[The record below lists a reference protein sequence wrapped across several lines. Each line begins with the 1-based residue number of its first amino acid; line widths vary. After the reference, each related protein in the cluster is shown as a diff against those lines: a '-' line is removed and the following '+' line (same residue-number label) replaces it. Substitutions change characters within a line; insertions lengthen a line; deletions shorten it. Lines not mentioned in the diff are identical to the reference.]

1 MLARRSYL
9 SKPKDSRAIGCG
21 CTSNHSDSVPMLPTS
36 WRRLL
41 SLIRILLGMS
51 CLAIQLVASG
61 FAITDTVIL
70 FAGYVIYACVALFW
84 RSLEDSGYLSL
95 ALILDFV
102 FFFLSTTS
110 SASYSYWVSS
120 VFYAYLLLVAVM
132 LHPWWKA
139 VSLVAAS
146 LLLVYAASPM
156 HAAFLR
162 PGLIAAGILGCVL
175 AIQREYLEERL
186 SNASRQ
192 TVLYRY
198 DAEKARESERQRIA
212 ADFHDG
218 PLQSFISF
226 QMRLEI
232 IRKLLLRDQTA
243 ATEELVQLQELCKS
257 QVNELRSFVRS
268 MRPVDVEGSL
278 TATLRRVVEQFQ
290 KDSGIPT
297 TFVSAE
303 FLEPAE
309 PEVSLELLQIVREAL
324 YNVQKHSSAT
334 RVAVSIAKSDNAL
347 EIGIED
353 NGGGFPFSGKYTLDE
368 LELLRLGPMS
378 IKRRV
383 RTLGGD
389 LLLDS
394 KPGQGAG
401 LKIRLAT

>member
-1 MLARRSYL
+1 
-9 SKPKDSRAIGCG
+9 
-21 CTSNHSDSVPMLPTS
+21 MLPHS

-41 SLIRILLGMS
+41 SLIRVLLALS
-51 CLAIQLVASG
+51 CLTTQLIASSSVP
-61 FAITDTVIL
+61 TDKVVL
-70 FAGYVIYACVALFW
+70 FAAYAVYACVAMFW
-84 RSLEDSGYLSL
+84 RSLEESGYPTLS
-95 ALILDFV
+95 LILDFV
-102 FFFLSTTS
+102 FFFLSVMS

-120 VFYAYLLLVAVM
+120 VFYAYVLLVAIM
-132 LHPWWKA
+132 LHNWWKA
-139 VSLVAAS
+139 LIIGVGAVV
-146 LLLVYAASPM
+146 LVYVVNPLHASV
-156 HAAFLR
+156 LR
-162 PGLIAAGILGCVL
+162 PGLISAGILACVV
-175 AIQREYLEERL
+175 AIQREYLEDRL
-186 SNASRQ
+186 ANASRQ

-232 IRKLLLRDQTA
+232 VRKLLMRDQTA
-243 ATEELVQLQELCKS
+243 AVEELVQLQELCKG

-278 TATLRRVVEQFQ
+278 NATLRRVVEQFS
-290 KDSGIPT
+290 KDSGIPA
-297 TFVSAE
+297 TFVSAV
-303 FLEPAE
+303 FMEPAE
-309 PEVSLELLQIVREAL
+309 PEISLELLQIVREAL
-324 YNVQKHSSAT
+324 YNVQKHSKAT
-334 RVAVSIAKSDNAL
+334 RVAVSIAKSEAGL
-347 EIGIED
+347 EILIED
-353 NGGGFPFSGKYTLDE
+353 NGSGFPFSGRYTLDE

-389 LLLDS
+389 MVLDS

>member
-1 MLARRSYL
+1 
-9 SKPKDSRAIGCG
+9 
-21 CTSNHSDSVPMLPTS
+21 MLPNS

-51 CLAIQLVASG
+51 CLAVELISSG
-61 FAITDTVIL
+61 FIWTDRVIL
-70 FAGYVIYACVALFW
+70 FAVYIIYACVALFW
-84 RSLEDSGYLSL
+84 RGLEDSGYPTF
-95 ALILDFV
+95 ALTVDFV
-102 FFFLSTTS
+102 FFFLSATS
-110 SASYSYWVSS
+110 GAAYGYWVSS
-120 VFYAYLLLVAVM
+120 VFYAYVLLVGVM
-132 LHPWWKA
+132 LHRWWKA
-139 VSLVAAS
+139 LVVAVAAIAV
-146 LLLVYAASPM
+146 LYVIPALHTAEL
-156 HAAFLR
+156 LR
-162 PGLIAAGILGCVL
+162 PALISAGILGCVL

-198 DAEKARESERQRIA
+198 DAERAREGERQRIA

-232 IRKLLLRDQTA
+232 IRKLLLRDQA
-243 ATEELVQLQELCKS
+243 AGTEELLQLQELCKG

-290 KDSGIPT
+290 KDSSIPT
-297 TFVSAE
+297 TFVCAE

-309 PEVSLELLQIVREAL
+309 PEISLELLQIVREAL
-324 YNVQKHSSAT
+324 YNVQKHSKAT
-334 RVAVSIAKSDNAL
+334 RVAVTIAKSDNAL
-347 EIGIED
+347 EIGVED
-353 NGGGFPFSGKYTLDE
+353 NGGGFPFSGRYTLDE

-383 RTLGGD
+383 RTLGGEMT
-389 LLLDS
+389 LDS

>member
-1 MLARRSYL
+1 
-9 SKPKDSRAIGCG
+9 
-21 CTSNHSDSVPMLPTS
+21 MLPNS

-41 SLIRILLGMS
+41 SLIRIMLGVS
-51 CLAIQLVASG
+51 CITMELVSSS
-61 FAITDTVIL
+61 FAITDSVIL
-70 FAGYVIYACVALFW
+70 FAGYIVYACVALFW
-84 RSLEDSGYLSL
+84 RSLEDSGYATL

-102 FFFLSTTS
+102 FFFLSATS
-110 SASYSYWVSS
+110 SAAYGYWISS
-120 VFYAYLLLVAVM
+120 VFYAYVLLTAVM
-132 LHPWWKA
+132 LHTWWKA
-139 VSLVAAS
+139 VVVAVSAVV
-146 LLLVYAASPM
+146 LLYVMPTLHSAEV
-156 HAAFLR
+156 LR
-162 PGLIAAGILGCVL
+162 PALISAGILGCVL

-198 DAEKARESERQRIA
+198 DAEKAREAERQRIA

-232 IRKLLLRDQTA
+232 IRKLLGRDLTA
-243 ATEELVQLQELCKS
+243 GTEELLQLQELCKT

-278 TATLRRVVEQFQ
+278 NATLRRVVEQFQ
-290 KDSGIPT
+290 KDSGIPA

-303 FLEPAE
+303 FLEPSE

-347 EIGIED
+347 EISVED
-353 NGGGFPFSGKYTLDE
+353 NGAGFPFSGKYTLDE
-368 LELLRLGPMS
+368 LEVLRLGPMS

-389 LLLDS
+389 LTLDS
-394 KPGQGAG
+394 RPGQGAG

>member
-1 MLARRSYL
+1 
-9 SKPKDSRAIGCG
+9 
-21 CTSNHSDSVPMLPTS
+21 
-36 WRRLL
+36 
-41 SLIRILLGMS
+41 MS
-51 CLAIQLVASG
+51 CLATQLISAS
-61 FAITDTVIL
+61 FVWTDISIL
-70 FAGYVIYACVALFW
+70 FGVYLIYACVALFW
-84 RSLEDSGYLSL
+84 RSLEDSGYPTI
-95 ALILDFV
+95 ALVVDFV
-102 FFFLSTTS
+102 FFFLAVIGGATYTYWI
-110 SASYSYWVSS
+110 SA
-120 VFYAYLLLVAVM
+120 VFYAYVLMESVM
-132 LHPWWKA
+132 LHSWWKT
-139 VSLVAAS
+139 VVVAAS
-146 LLLVYAASPM
+146 AITLMYAVPTLHPAEM
-156 HAAFLR
+156 LR
-162 PGLIAAGILGCVL
+162 PALIAAGILGSVS

-186 SNASRQ
+186 SNTSRQ

-232 IRKLLLRDQTA
+232 IRKLMSRDLSA
-243 ATEELVQLQELCKS
+243 AMEELVQLQDLCKT
-257 QVNELRSFVRS
+257 QVNELRAFVRS

-278 TATLRRVVEQFQ
+278 SATLRRIVEQFQ
-290 KDSGIPT
+290 KDSGIPA

-334 RVAVSIAKSDNAL
+334 RVAVSIAKSETAL
-347 EIGIED
+347 EILVED
-353 NGGGFPFSGKYTLDE
+353 NGHGFPFSGRYTLDE

-389 LLLDS
+389 MILDS

>member
-1 MLARRSYL
+1 LA
-9 SKPKDSRAIGCG
+9 
-21 CTSNHSDSVPMLPTS
+21 
-36 WRRLL
+36 
-41 SLIRILLGMS
+41 MS
-51 CLAIQLVASG
+51 CLATQLISSSFVW
-61 FAITDTVIL
+61 TDTAIL
-70 FAGYVIYACVALFW
+70 FAVYVIYACVALFW
-84 RSLEDSGYLSL
+84 RSLEDSGYPTI

-102 FFFLSTTS
+102 FFFVAAISGAT
-110 SASYSYWVSS
+110 YGYWISS
-120 VFYAYLLLVAVM
+120 VFYAYVLLVSVM
-132 LHPWWKA
+132 LHPWWKTVVVA
-139 VSLVAAS
+139 VAAIA
-146 LLLVYAASPM
+146 LLYMVPTLHSAEM
-156 HAAFLR
+156 LR
-162 PGLIAAGILGCVL
+162 PAFIAAGILGSVL
-175 AIQREYLEERL
+175 SIQREYLEERL
-186 SNASRQ
+186 SNSSRQ

-232 IRKLLLRDQTA
+232 IRKLMSRDLA
-243 ATEELVQLQELCKS
+243 AAMEELLQLQDLCKS
-257 QVNELRSFVRS
+257 QVNELRAFVRS

-278 TATLRRVVEQFQ
+278 NATLRRVVEQFQ
-290 KDSGIPT
+290 KDSGIPA

-303 FLEPAE
+303 FLEPSE

-334 RVAVSIAKSDNAL
+334 RVAVSIAKSDSVL
-347 EIGIED
+347 EILVED
-353 NGGGFPFSGKYTLDE
+353 NGNGFPFSGRYTLDE

-389 LLLDS
+389 MVLDS

>member
-1 MLARRSYL
+1 
-9 SKPKDSRAIGCG
+9 
-21 CTSNHSDSVPMLPTS
+21 MLPNS

-41 SLIRILLGMS
+41 GVIRILLGIS
-51 CLAIQLVASG
+51 CLATQLISSG
-61 FAITDTVIL
+61 FAWTDTAIL
-70 FAGYVIYACVALFW
+70 FAGYIVYACVALFW
-84 RSLEDSGYLSL
+84 RSLEDSGYPTL

-102 FFFLSTTS
+102 FFFLSATS
-110 SASYSYWVSS
+110 TAANSYWISS
-120 VFYAYLLLVAVM
+120 VFYAYVLIVAVM
-132 LHPWWKA
+132 LHNWWKA
-139 VSLVAAS
+139 VAVVAAAVI
-146 LLLVYAASPM
+146 LAYAVPTL
-156 HAAFLR
+156 HAEVLR
-162 PGLIAAGILGCVL
+162 PGLISAGILGCVL

-232 IRKLLLRDQTA
+232 IRKLLTRDHAA
-243 ATEELVQLQELCKS
+243 ATEELHQLQELCKT

-278 TATLRRVVEQFQ
+278 NATLRRVVEQFQ
-290 KDSGIPT
+290 KDSGIPS

-303 FLEPAE
+303 FLEPSE

-334 RVAVSIAKSDNAL
+334 RVAVSIAKSDSAL
-347 EIGIED
+347 EISIED
-353 NGGGFPFSGKYTLDE
+353 NGAGFPFTGKYTLDE

-389 LLLDS
+389 MTLDS
-394 KPGQGAG
+394 RPGQGAG

>member
-1 MLARRSYL
+1 
-9 SKPKDSRAIGCG
+9 
-21 CTSNHSDSVPMLPTS
+21 MLPTS

-41 SLIRILLGMS
+41 SLIRIVLGMS
-51 CLAIQLVASG
+51 CLTIQLISSSFGV
-61 FAITDTVIL
+61 TDTTIL
-70 FAGYVIYACVALFW
+70 FAGYTVYACVTLFW
-84 RSLEDSGYLSL
+84 RSLEDSGYPTL

-102 FFFLSTTS
+102 FFFLSANST
-110 SASYSYWVSS
+110 APYSYWVSS
-120 VFYAYLLLVAVM
+120 VFYAYVMIVAVM
-132 LHPWWKA
+132 LHNWWKA
-139 VSLVAAS
+139 VGIAIAAIVLLYLVPT
-146 LLLVYAASPM
+146 L
-156 HAAFLR
+156 HAEVLR
-162 PGLIAAGILGCVL
+162 PGLISAGILGCVL

-198 DAEKARESERQRIA
+198 DAEKAREAERQRIA

-232 IRKLLLRDQTA
+232 IRKLLMRDQAA
-243 ATEELVQLQELCKS
+243 ATEELHQLQELCKA

-278 TATLRRVVEQFQ
+278 NATLRRVVEQFQ
-290 KDSGIPT
+290 KDSGIPA

-303 FLEPAE
+303 FLEPSE

-324 YNVQKHSSAT
+324 YNVQKHSAAS

-347 EIGIED
+347 EVSVED
-353 NGGGFPFSGKYTLDE
+353 NGAGFPFSGKYTLDE

-389 LLLDS
+389 LTLDS

>member
-1 MLARRSYL
+1 M
-9 SKPKDSRAIGCG
+9 
-21 CTSNHSDSVPMLPTS
+21 
-36 WRRLL
+36 
-41 SLIRILLGMS
+41 
-51 CLAIQLVASG
+51 
-61 FAITDTVIL
+61 
-70 FAGYVIYACVALFW
+70 
-84 RSLEDSGYLSL
+84 
-95 ALILDFV
+95 
-102 FFFLSTTS
+102 
-110 SASYSYWVSS
+110 
-120 VFYAYLLLVAVM
+120 LVAVAAIALLYVVPT
-132 LHPWWKA
+132 LHSA
-139 VSLVAAS
+139 E
-146 LLLVYAASPM
+146 M
-156 HAAFLR
+156 LR
-162 PGLIAAGILGCVL
+162 PAFIAAGILGSVL

-186 SNASRQ
+186 SNSSRQ

-232 IRKLLLRDQTA
+232 IRKLLTRDLTA
-243 ATEELVQLQELCKS
+243 ATEELVQLQDLCKS
-257 QVNELRSFVRS
+257 QVNELRAFVRS

-278 TATLRRVVEQFQ
+278 NATLRRVVEQFQ
-290 KDSGIPT
+290 KDSGIPA

-309 PEVSLELLQIVREAL
+309 PEISLELLQIVREAL
-324 YNVQKHSSAT
+324 YNVQKHSAAT
-334 RVAVSIAKSDNAL
+334 RVAVSIAKSDTVL
-347 EIGIED
+347 EILVED
-353 NGGGFPFSGKYTLDE
+353 NGNGFPFSGRYTLDE

-389 LLLDS
+389 MVLDS

>member
-1 MLARRSYL
+1 
-9 SKPKDSRAIGCG
+9 
-21 CTSNHSDSVPMLPTS
+21 MLPTS

-51 CLAIQLVASG
+51 CLATQLISSS
-61 FAITDTVIL
+61 FIWTNSVIL
-70 FAGYVIYACVALFW
+70 FAVYTVYACVGLFW
-84 RSLEDSGYLSL
+84 RSLEDWGYPTAAL
-95 ALILDFV
+95 AVDFC
-102 FFFLSTTS
+102 FFLLAATS
-110 SASYSYWVSS
+110 SAAYGYWISS
-120 VFYAYLLLVAVM
+120 VFYAYVLLAAVT
-132 LHPWWKA
+132 LHKWWKA
-139 VSLVAAS
+139 VVVALAAIVVFYGLPSLHGAE
-146 LLLVYAASPM
+146 M
-156 HAAFLR
+156 MR
-162 PGLIAAGILGCVL
+162 PALIAAGILGSVL

-198 DAEKARESERQRIA
+198 DAERAREAERQRIA

-232 IRKLLLRDQTA
+232 IRKLLLRDKA
-243 ATEELVQLQELCKS
+243 AGTEELEQLQELCKT
-257 QVNELRSFVRS
+257 QVNELRTFVRS

-324 YNVQKHSSAT
+324 YNVQKHSAAT

-383 RTLGGD
+383 RTLGGQMT
-389 LLLDS
+389 LDS

>member
-1 MLARRSYL
+1 
-9 SKPKDSRAIGCG
+9 
-21 CTSNHSDSVPMLPTS
+21 MLPTS

-41 SLIRILLGMS
+41 SLIRILLAMS
-51 CLAIQLVASG
+51 CLATQLISSSFVW
-61 FAITDTVIL
+61 TDISIL
-70 FAGYVIYACVALFW
+70 FAVYLIYACVALFW
-84 RSLEDSGYLSL
+84 RSLEDSGYPTI
-95 ALILDFV
+95 ALVVDFA
-102 FFFLSTTS
+102 FFFLAVIGGATYT
-110 SASYSYWVSS
+110 YWITS
-120 VFYAYLLLVAVM
+120 VFYAYVLMESVM
-132 LHPWWKA
+132 LHSWWKT
-139 VSLVAAS
+139 VVVAAAAVT
-146 LLLVYAASPM
+146 LMYAVPTLHSAEM
-156 HAAFLR
+156 LR
-162 PGLIAAGILGCVL
+162 PALIAAGILGSVC

-186 SNASRQ
+186 SNTSRQ

-232 IRKLLLRDQTA
+232 IRKLMSRDLSA
-243 ATEELVQLQELCKS
+243 AMEELVQLQDLCKT
-257 QVNELRSFVRS
+257 QVNELRAFVRS

-278 TATLRRVVEQFQ
+278 NATLRRVVEQFQ
-290 KDSGIPT
+290 KDSGIPA

-303 FLEPAE
+303 FLEPSE

-324 YNVQKHSSAT
+324 YNVQKHSSAS

-347 EIGIED
+347 EILIED
-353 NGGGFPFSGKYTLDE
+353 NGNGFPFSGRYTLDE

-389 LLLDS
+389 MILDS

>member
-1 MLARRSYL
+1 
-9 SKPKDSRAIGCG
+9 
-21 CTSNHSDSVPMLPTS
+21 MLPTS

-51 CLAIQLVASG
+51 CLAIQLVASS

-70 FAGYVIYACVALFW
+70 FAGYTIYACVALFW
-84 RSLEDSGYLSL
+84 RSLEDSGYPSL
-95 ALILDFV
+95 ALVLDFV
-102 FFFLSTTS
+102 FFFLSNTS

-120 VFYAYLLLVAVM
+120 VFYAYLLIVAVM

-139 VSLVAAS
+139 VALLASS

-232 IRKLLLRDQTA
+232 IRKLLLRDQNA
-243 ATEELVQLQELCKS
+243 ATEELVQLQDLCKS

-278 TATLRRVVEQFQ
+278 NATLRRVVEQFQ
-290 KDSGIPT
+290 KDSGIPAS
-297 TFVSAE
+297 FVSAE

-309 PEVSLELLQIVREAL
+309 TEVSLELLQIVREAL

-334 RVAVSIAKSDNAL
+334 RVAVSIAKSDRAL

-353 NGGGFPFSGKYTLDE
+353 NGAGFPFSGKYTLDE

>member
-1 MLARRSYL
+1 
-9 SKPKDSRAIGCG
+9 
-21 CTSNHSDSVPMLPTS
+21 MLPNS

-51 CLAIQLVASG
+51 CLTIQLISSS
-61 FAITDTVIL
+61 FEWTDKVIL
-70 FAGYVIYACVALFW
+70 FAVYIIYACVALFW
-84 RSLEDSGYLSL
+84 RSLEDSGYSTL

-102 FFFLSTTS
+102 FFFLSATTGT
-110 SASYSYWVSS
+110 AYGYWISS
-120 VFYAYLLLVAVM
+120 VFYAYVLLVAVM
-132 LHPWWKA
+132 LHRWWKTVVVA
-139 VSLVAAS
+139 VAAIV
-146 LLLVYAASPM
+146 LLYLVPTLHSAETLRAA
-156 HAAFLR
+156 
-162 PGLIAAGILGCVL
+162 LISAGILGCVL

-232 IRKLLLRDQTA
+232 IRKLLTRDQAA

-290 KDSGIPT
+290 KDSGVPA

-309 PEVSLELLQIVREAL
+309 PEISLELLQIVREGL
-324 YNVQKHSSAT
+324 YNVQKHSAAT

-347 EIGIED
+347 EISIED
-353 NGGGFPFSGKYTLDE
+353 NGAGFPFSGKYTLDE

-389 LLLDS
+389 MTLDS
-394 KPGQGAG
+394 RPGQGAG

>member
-1 MLARRSYL
+1 
-9 SKPKDSRAIGCG
+9 
-21 CTSNHSDSVPMLPTS
+21 MLPTS

-41 SLIRILLGMS
+41 GVIRILLGVS
-51 CLAIQLVASG
+51 CLAIQLISYS
-61 FAITDTVIL
+61 FAWTNTAIL
-70 FAGYVIYACVALFW
+70 FAGYIVYACVSMFW
-84 RSLEDSGYLSL
+84 RSLEDSGYATL
-95 ALILDFV
+95 ALVLDFI
-102 FFFLSTTS
+102 FFFLSATS
-110 SASYSYWVSS
+110 NAPYSYWISS
-120 VFYAYLLLVAVM
+120 AFYAYVLIVAVM
-132 LHPWWKA
+132 LHNWWKA
-139 VSLVAAS
+139 VAVASGAVI
-146 LLLVYAASPM
+146 LAYAVPTL
-156 HAAFLR
+156 HAEVLR
-162 PGLIAAGILGCVL
+162 PGLISAGILGCVL

-232 IRKLLLRDQTA
+232 IRKLLTRDQAA
-243 ATEELVQLQELCKS
+243 ATDELHQLQDLCKN

-278 TATLRRVVEQFQ
+278 NATLRRVVEQFQ
-290 KDSGIPT
+290 KDSGIPAS
-297 TFVSAE
+297 FVSAE
-303 FLEPAE
+303 FLEPSE

-334 RVAVSIAKSDNAL
+334 RVAVSIAKSDNTL
-347 EIGIED
+347 EINVED
-353 NGGGFPFSGKYTLDE
+353 NGAGFPFTGKYTLDE

-383 RTLGGD
+383 RTLGGEMT
-389 LLLDS
+389 LDS
-394 KPGQGAG
+394 RPGQGAG

>member
-1 MLARRSYL
+1 
-9 SKPKDSRAIGCG
+9 
-21 CTSNHSDSVPMLPTS
+21 MLPTS

-41 SLIRILLGMS
+41 SLVRILLAMS
-51 CLAIQLVASG
+51 CLATQLISSSFVW
-61 FAITDTVIL
+61 TDTAIL
-70 FAGYVIYACVALFW
+70 FAGYIIYACIALFW
-84 RSLEDSGYLSL
+84 RSLEDSGYPTI
-95 ALILDFV
+95 ALIVDFV
-102 FFFLSTTS
+102 FFFIAAITG
-110 SASYSYWVSS
+110 AAYGYWISS
-120 VFYAYLLLVAVM
+120 VFYAYVVLTAVM
-132 LHPWWKA
+132 LHPWWKTL
-139 VSLVAAS
+139 LVAVAAIA
-146 LLLVYAASPM
+146 LLYLVPTLHYSAEM
-156 HAAFLR
+156 LR
-162 PGLIAAGILGCVL
+162 PAFIAGGILGSVV
-175 AIQREYLEERL
+175 AIQRGYLEERL
-186 SNASRQ
+186 SNSSRQ

-232 IRKLLLRDQTA
+232 IRKLLTRDLTA
-243 ATEELVQLQELCKS
+243 ATEELMQLQDLCKS
-257 QVNELRSFVRS
+257 QVNELRAFVRS

-278 TATLRRVVEQFQ
+278 NATLRRVVEQFQ
-290 KDSGIPT
+290 KDSGIPA

-324 YNVQKHSSAT
+324 YNVQKHSKAS
-334 RVAVSIAKSDNAL
+334 RVAVTIAKSETGL
-347 EIGIED
+347 EIQVED
-353 NGGGFPFSGKYTLDE
+353 NGNGFPFSGRYTLDE

-389 LLLDS
+389 MVLDS

>member
-1 MLARRSYL
+1 
-9 SKPKDSRAIGCG
+9 
-21 CTSNHSDSVPMLPTS
+21 MLPNS

-51 CLAIQLVASG
+51 CLAVTLISSSFVW
-61 FAITDTVIL
+61 TDRVIL
-70 FAGYVIYACVALFW
+70 FAVYVIYACVALFW
-84 RSLEDSGYLSL
+84 RSLEDSGYPTL
-95 ALILDFV
+95 ALIIDFI
-102 FFFLSTTS
+102 FFFLSATS
-110 SASYSYWVSS
+110 GTAYGYWISS
-120 VFYAYLLLVAVM
+120 VFYAYVLLAAVM
-132 LHPWWKA
+132 LHRWWKTLIVA
-139 VSLVAAS
+139 VVAVA
-146 LLLVYAASPM
+146 LLYVVPTLHSAEMLRAA
-156 HAAFLR
+156 
-162 PGLIAAGILGCVL
+162 LISAGILGCVL

-186 SNASRQ
+186 ASASRQ

-198 DAEKARESERQRIA
+198 DAERARESERQRIA

-232 IRKLLLRDQTA
+232 IRKLLSRDQA
-243 ATEELVQLQELCKS
+243 SATEELLQLQDLGKG

-278 TATLRRVVEQFQ
+278 NATLRRVVEQFQ

-297 TFVSAE
+297 SFVSAE
-303 FLEPAE
+303 FLEPNE

-324 YNVQKHSSAT
+324 YNAQKHSSAS
-334 RVAVSIAKSDNAL
+334 RVAVTIARADNML

-353 NGGGFPFSGKYTLDE
+353 NGKGFQFSGRYTLDE
-368 LELLRLGPMS
+368 LELLRLGPVS

-383 RTLGGD
+383 RTLGGEMT
-389 LLLDS
+389 LDS
-394 KPGQGAG
+394 RPGQGAG